1 MPSFRASHEFN
12 VSRALVVVALF
23 LIAVGGL
30 LPEAAGNQMMDLR
43 ANGPLSPVSGA
54 TAQSEGPQSQESQPQ
69 EPQAPVSKYD
79 KAIFQK
85 PIPAGQLVSLNH
97 FAGTPANDVIRDK
110 QFRKFLH
117 SVLPDRTFHYGWDM
131 SPFDAFDRVLTGS
144 QQPVQIRDGRYLLVS
159 TKIGP
164 YLKGR
169 GFIWID
175 MQDGIALGAFY
186 FHPTN
191 GEPTPT
197 VTVFSRQIKEESLRI
212 SQLPP
217 AFAEA
222 LSVWSVES
230 DVPAV
235 TTRYFIGDSNKKIL
249 LEHDEDYC
257 ATGSA
262 ATAADDCEQMNADAA
277 DIDLNAAYYLDQ
289 TNHATNATAWMIV
302 GEDQVAWVQL
312 RDNSCR
318 IGPDRL
324 RCRIRMTRERTQVI
338 LGQHPAP
345 HPPHK

>member
-1 MPSFRASHEFN
+1 MAPFRASGRGLKVLC
-12 VSRALVVVALF
+12 VSIFATLF
-23 LIAVGGL
+23 LMTLSV
-30 LPEAAGNQMMDLR
+30 LPCTAGNELPNPRASAPSFGAAELLLR
-43 ANGPLSPVSGA
+43 
-54 TAQSEGPQSQESQPQ
+54 EPQSQEPQSQ
-69 EPQAPVSKYD
+69 EPQTPVSKYD

-85 PIPAGQLVSLNH
+85 PIPADQLAFLNH

-110 QFRKFLH
+110 QYRKLMH
-117 SVLPDRTFHYGWDM
+117 TVLPDRTFHYGWDM
-131 SPFDAFDRVLTGS
+131 SPFDAFERVLTGS
-144 QQPVQIRDGRYLLVS
+144 QLPVQIRDGRYLIVS
-159 TKIGP
+159 SQSGP

-169 GFIWID
+169 GFVWID
-175 MQDGIALGAFY
+175 LQEGIALAGFY

-197 VTVFSRQIKEESLRI
+197 VTVFSRQVKEESLKM

-222 LSVWSVES
+222 LGAWSAES
-230 DVPAV
+230 GVPPV

-257 ATGSA
+257 APTNA
-262 ATAADDCEQMNADAA
+262 ATTPPPDDCEQMNADAA

-312 RDNSCR
+312 RDNTCR

-324 RCRIRMTRERTQVI
+324 RCRIRMTRERTHVI

-345 HPPHK
+345 HLPHK

>member
-1 MPSFRASHEFN
+1 MRSLRASLRKVN
-12 VSRALVVVALF
+12 VSCALIVVALF
-23 LIAVGGL
+23 LPGVSGL
-30 LPEAAGNQMMDLR
+30 LAETTVCPQASAL
-43 ANGPLSPVSGA
+43 LSP
-54 TAQSEGPQSQESQPQ
+54 AQEAKVQEPQSQ

-85 PIPAGQLVSLNH
+85 PIPVEQLAVVNH
-97 FAGTPANDVIRDK
+97 FVGTSASDVIRDK

-144 QQPVQIRDGRYLLVS
+144 PQPVQIRDGRYVIVS
-159 TKIGP
+159 SRSGP
-164 YLKGR
+164 YLNGR

-175 MQDGIALGAFY
+175 MQDGIVLAAFY

-197 VTVFSRQIKEESLRI
+197 VTVFSRQVKEESLRMG
-212 SQLPP
+212 QLPP
-217 AFAEA
+217 VFAEA
-222 LSVWSVES
+222 LSTWSAES
-230 DVPAV
+230 DIAPV

-257 ATGSA
+257 VPGNGSSA
-262 ATAADDCEQMNADAA
+262 PAADDCEQMNADAA

-302 GEDQVAWVQL
+302 GADQIAWVQL
-312 RDNSCR
+312 RDNTCR
-318 IGPDRL
+318 SGPERL
-324 RCRIRMTRERTQVI
+324 RCHIRMTRERTQVI
-338 LGQHPAP
+338 LGQHPTGHAS
-345 HPPHK
+345 HK

>member
-1 MPSFRASHEFN
+1 MRSLRASLRKLDG
-12 VSRALVVVALF
+12 SCALIVVALF
-23 LIAVGGL
+23 LTGVRGL
-30 LPEAAGNQMMDLR
+30 LAEATGCPQASAL
-43 ANGPLSPVSGA
+43 LSPAQEA
-54 TAQSEGPQSQESQPQ
+54 TVQEPQSQ

-79 KAIFQK
+79 RAIFQK
-85 PIPAGQLVSLNH
+85 PIPVEQLAVVNH
-97 FAGTPANDVIRDK
+97 FVGTSASDVIRDK

-131 SPFDAFDRVLTGS
+131 SPLDAFDRVLTGS
-144 QQPVQIRDGRYLLVS
+144 SLPVQISDGRYVIVS
-159 TKIGP
+159 SRSGP

-175 MQDGIALGAFY
+175 MQDGIVLAAFY
-186 FHPTN
+186 FNPTN

-197 VTVFSRQIKEESLRI
+197 VTVFSRQVKEESLKM

-222 LSVWSVES
+222 LSTWSAES

-257 ATGSA
+257 APGNGSSA
-262 ATAADDCEQMNADAA
+262 PAADDCEQMNADAA

-302 GEDQVAWVQL
+302 GADQIAWVQL
-312 RDNSCR
+312 RDNTCR
-318 IGPDRL
+318 SGPERL
-324 RCRIRMTRERTQVI
+324 RCHIRMTRERTRVI
-338 LGQHPAP
+338 LGQHPTGHAP
-345 HPPHK
+345 HK

>member
-1 MPSFRASHEFN
+1 MLSFRASLRTLR
-12 VSRALVVVALF
+12 VPLALIVAALF
-23 LIAVGGL
+23 LIGL
-30 LPEAAGNQMMDLR
+30 DVLLADSQ
-43 ANGPLSPVSGA
+43 
-54 TAQSEGPQSQESQPQ
+54 QSQSP
-69 EPQAPVSKYD
+69 EPQAPVSNYD
-79 KAIFQK
+79 KALFQR
-85 PIPAGQLVSLNH
+85 PISAEQLASLNH

-144 QQPVQIRDGRYLLVS
+144 QQPVQIRDGRYLIVS
-159 TKIGP
+159 SKSGP

-175 MQDGIALGAFY
+175 MQDSIALAAFY

-197 VTVFSRQIKEESLRI
+197 VTVFSRQVKEESLKI

-217 AFAEA
+217 AFAET
-222 LSVWSVES
+222 LSGWSAES
-230 DVPAV
+230 DLPAV

-257 ATGSA
+257 AAVSNA
-262 ATAADDCEQMNADAA
+262 APPDDCEQMNADAA
-277 DIDLNAAYYLDQ
+277 DIDLTAAYYLDQ
-289 TNHATNATAWMIV
+289 SGHATNATAWMIV

-312 RDNSCR
+312 RDNTCR
-318 IGPDRL
+318 VGPERL
-324 RCRIRMTRERTQVI
+324 RCRIRMTRERTHVV
-338 LGQHPAP
+338 LGQHPTA
-345 HPPHK
+345 HPPHR